1 MQLLDAAEAADG
13 AVATLETIDAILAER
28 ANGVTLHV
36 PGETEFRLVETYAS
50 RVERILVTFK
60 AFRDGRGLTLA
71 TRLRER
77 GFKGRLEAEGDVLPD
92 QAIHL
97 SRCGFDAV
105 RLGERD
111 VREEWERAL
120 NAFSAVYQPATDGQ
134 PTVWALRARARA
146 AEPSSGPTGST
157 LEDKARALNAELRDA
172 DAATILK
179 RTLESFPGRVAM
191 LSSFGAEAAVPLHL
205 LAQTAPDMPV
215 LFLDTDR
222 HFGQTLPYR
231 DQLASQLGLTDI
243 RSLKP
248 ENTAAADPKGDLWR
262 TDADLCCTIRKVKPL
277 AAVKPQF
284 DVLITGRKHFH
295 GAGRLRLPLFEV
307 LDGQIRLN
315 LLANWSPDEV
325 DAYFAQHALP
335 RHPLVQAGYRS
346 IGCWPCTQP
355 SADADDDV
363 RGGRWAGSEKV
374 ECGIHLPA
382 AWAAETERRIA
393 S

>member
-1 MQLLDAAEAADG
+1 MQLLDPAELEG
-13 AVATLETIDAILAER
+13 TVATLADVDAVLAER

-36 PGETEFRLVETYAS
+36 PGETEFKDVLPYAS
-50 RVERILVTFK
+50 RVERIVVTFK

-77 GFKGRLEAEGDVLPD
+77 GFTGRLEAEGDLLAD
-92 QAIHL
+92 QAVHL

-105 RLGERD
+105 RLND
-111 VREEWERAL
+111 TAVRAEWERAL
-120 NAFSAVYQPATDGQ
+120 RTFSAVYQPATDGQ
-134 PTVWALRARARA
+134 PTVWALRAARRADA
-146 AEPSSGPTGST
+146 APPTGEGS
-157 LEDKARALNAELRDA
+157 LEAKARALNEELRDA
-172 DAATILK
+172 DSATILK
-179 RTLESFPGRVAM
+179 RTLEAFPGRVAM

-205 LAQTAPDMPV
+205 VAQAAPDTPV

-231 DQLASQLGLTDI
+231 DQLVAQLGLTDV

-248 ENTAAADPKGDLWR
+248 ENAKAVDPKGDLWR
-262 TDADLCCTIRKVKPL
+262 TDADLCCTLRKVKPL

-284 DVLITGRKHFH
+284 DVLITGRKRFH

-315 LLANWSPDEV
+315 LLANWAPAEV
-325 DAYFAQHALP
+325 EAYFEAHALP

-355 SADADDDV
+355 SADADEDV

-382 AWAAETERRIA
+382 AWAKETERRIA

>member
-1 MQLLDAAEAADG
+1 MQLLDRAETEEG
-13 AVATLETIDAILAER
+13 FATLEDIDVVLAER
-28 ANGVTLHV
+28 SNGVTLRV
-36 PGETEFRLVETYAS
+36 PGETEFRLLEDYAP
-50 RVERILVTFK
+50 RVERIVVTFK

-77 GFKGRLEAEGDVLPD
+77 GYTGRLEAEGDVLPD

-105 RLGERD
+105 RLGETA
-111 VREEWERAL
+111 VRAEWERAL
-120 NAFSAVYQPATDGQ
+120 QAFSAVYQPATDGA
-134 PTVWALRARARA
+134 PTVWALRARRLQSVP
-146 AEPSSGPTGST
+146 PSGGGDT
-157 LEDKARALNAELRDA
+157 LEAKAKALNEELRDG

-179 RTLESFPGRVAM
+179 RTLEAFPGRVAV

-205 LAQTAPDMPV
+205 VAQTAPDTPV

-231 DQLASQLGLTDI
+231 DELASRFGLTDV

-248 ENTAAADPKGDLWR
+248 ENAQAADPKGDLWR
-262 TDADLCCTIRKVKPL
+262 TDADLCCTLRKVKPL

-284 DVLITGRKHFH
+284 DVLITGRKRFH
-295 GAGRLRLPLFEV
+295 GAGRMRLPLFEV

-315 LLANWSPDEV
+315 LLANWSPAEV
-325 DAYFAQHALP
+325 EAYFETHALP

-355 SADADDDV
+355 SADAAEDV
-363 RGGRWAGSEKV
+363 RAGRWAGSEKV